1 MAELLLELLSE
12 EIPAGLQSP
21 GADQLCRLVVD
32 ALKEAEIEFADAK
45 THSAPRRLTLVV
57 DGLPSV
63 QADRTIERK
72 GPRTD
77 APEKAIQGFLG
88 AAGVSLDDCEVRED
102 KKGSFYVAVIE
113 QKGQPVKDILAVIVA
128 DAVGKFS
135 WPKSMRWAD
144 SRFRWVRPLHNV
156 LALFDGVALT
166 GGIDLGNGELAFT
179 GQTYGHRFLAPAAI
193 PVKNYADY
201 VEKLEQGFVA
211 IDQDRRRGRIAE
223 GLDEAGRALSLA
235 IRDDPAL
242 LDEVTGLVEWPVVLT
257 GDIDPQFMELPAEVL
272 TTSMRSHQKYFALE
286 NPDGT
291 LASKFAF
298 VANMV
303 ADDGGAEIV
312 AGNQRVL
319 RARLADAQHFWDQDR
334 KKTLQSRVPELS
346 NVVFHA
352 KLGSVGDKI
361 DRMTALAVEIA
372 AHVPGADK
380 DRVRSAARLAKADL
394 VTGMVGEFPELQGT
408 MGQYYALAEGEAPEV
423 AAAIAEHY
431 SPAGPADMCPSSP
444 TSIAVALADKIDT
457 LVGFWAIDEKPTGSK
472 DPYALRR
479 AALGVIRLIIENGL
493 RIPLRTIFE
502 KGYHPYELLL
512 HNVPASGSDVPSPHI
527 SPVNIAQ
534 PVPTPEQTEVRQL
547 NIQTNLLEFIAD
559 RLKVHLRD
567 EGISHDH
574 IAAVFALAGDDD
586 LVRLLERVRA
596 LGAFVDSEDGA
607 NLLTAYRRAAN
618 IVRAEQKKDGE
629 VYAGEAYDANLAQGK
644 TNGVE
649 AALWAALGDVEKRA
663 GSSLDEEQF
672 ADAMS
677 SLAQLRQPVDKFF
690 DDVTVN
696 VDDPDLRRNRL
707 RLLAHIQQ
715 VMDNVADFSEIEG

>member
-12 EIPAGLQSP
+12 EIPAGLQAP
-21 GADQLCRLVVD
+21 GADQLRRHVVD
-32 ALKEAEIEFADAK
+32 ALKAAEIEFSNAK
-45 THSAPRRLTLVV
+45 SHSSAQRIVLAV
-57 DGLPSV
+57 DGLPVV

-88 AAGVSLDDCEVRED
+88 AAGVSLDACEVRED

-113 QKGQPVKDILAVIVA
+113 QKGQPVKDILATVVS
-128 DAVGKFS
+128 DAVGKLS

-156 LALFDGVALT
+156 LAIFDGEPLA

-179 GQTYGHRFLAPAAI
+179 GQTRGHRFLAPAAI
-193 PVKNYADY
+193 AVTDHADY
-201 VEKLEQGFVA
+201 VGKLKQAFVA
-211 IDQDRRRGRIAE
+211 IDREQRRSSIAE
-223 GLDEAGRALSLA
+223 GLAEAARALGLA
-235 IRDDPAL
+235 VRDDPAL

-272 TTSMRSHQKYFALE
+272 TASMRSHQKYFALE
-286 NPDGT
+286 QPDGK

-298 VANMV
+298 VANMI
-303 ADDGGAEIV
+303 ADDGGKAIV
-312 AGNQRVL
+312 AGNERVL
-319 RARLADAQHFWDQDR
+319 RARLSDARFFWDQDR
-334 KKTLQSRVPELS
+334 QKTLQSRVPELS
-346 NVVFHA
+346 NVIFHA

-372 AHVPGADK
+372 THVPGADT
-380 DRVRSAARLAKADL
+380 DQVRSAARLAKADL
-394 VTGMVGEFPELQGT
+394 VTGMVGEFPDLQGT
-408 MGQYYALAEGEAPEV
+408 MGRYYALAEGEAADV

-431 SPAGPADMCPSSP
+431 SPVGPADMCPSSP

-479 AALGVIRLIIENGL
+479 AALGVIRIVLENQLRLPLQAAFETAGGL
-493 RIPLRTIFE
+493 LKVDDKEIYGDLM
-502 KGYHPYELLL
+502 
-512 HNVPASGSDVPSPHI
+512 A
-527 SPVNIAQ
+527 
-534 PVPTPEQTEVRQL
+534 
-547 NIQTNLLEFIAD
+547 FIAD
-559 RLKVHLRD
+559 RLKVHLRG

-574 IAAVFALAGDDD
+574 IAAVFALAGEDD

-596 LGAFVDSEDGA
+596 LAAFVGSEDGA

-629 VYAGEAYDANLAQGK
+629 VYAGETYDASLAQGEA
-644 TNGVE
+644 NGVE
-649 AALWAALGDVEKRA
+649 AALWTVLEDVEQKA
-663 GSSLDEEQF
+663 GASLEAERF
-672 ADAMS
+672 ADALS

-696 VDDPDLRRNRL
+696 VDNTDLRRNRL

>member
-286 NPDGT
+286 QADGT

-334 KKTLQSRVPELS
+334 KQTLQSRVPELS
-346 NVVFHA
+346 NVIFHA

-394 VTGMVGEFPELQGT
+394 VTGMVGEFPDLQGT
-408 MGQYYALAEGEAPEV
+408 MGRYYALAEGEAVDV

-431 SPAGPADMCPSSP
+431 SPAGPADICPSSP

-457 LVGFWAIDEKPTGSK
+457 LAGFWAIDEKPTGSK

-479 AALGVIRLIIENGL
+479 AALGVIRIVLEN
-493 RIPLRTIFE
+493 RIRLPLRAAFSAA
-502 KGYHPYELLL
+502 GDLLKADDSAI
-512 HNVPASGSDVPSPHI
+512 NDD
-527 SPVNIAQ
+527 
-534 PVPTPEQTEVRQL
+534 
-547 NIQTNLLEFIAD
+547 LLAFIAD

-574 IAAVFALAGDDD
+574 IAAVFALAGEDD

-596 LGAFVDSEDGA
+596 LAAFLESEDGA

-618 IVRAEQKKDGE
+618 IVRAEQKKDDE
-629 VYAGEAYDANLAQGK
+629 VYAGGSYDADLASGEA
-644 TNGVE
+644 NGVE
-649 AALWAALGDVEKRA
+649 AALWTAMQTVEKNVDAALAAEK
-663 GSSLDEEQF
+663 F
-672 ADAMS
+672 AEAMS
-677 SLAQLRQPVDKFF
+677 SLAQLRQPLDKFF

>member
-21 GADQLCRLVVD
+21 GADQLRRHVVD

-45 THSAPRRLTLVV
+45 THSAPRRLALVV

-77 APEKAIQGFLG
+77 APDKAIQGFLG
-88 AAGVSLDDCEVRED
+88 AAGVSLDACEVRED
-102 KKGSFYVAVIE
+102 KKGAYYVAVIE
-113 QKGQPVKDILAVIVA
+113 QKGQPVKDVLAAIVG
-128 DAVGKFS
+128 DAVGNFS
-135 WPKSMRWAD
+135 WPKSMRWGN

-156 LALFDGVALT
+156 LAVFDGEPLA

-179 GQTYGHRFLAPAAI
+179 DQTHGHRFLAPAAI

-286 NPDGT
+286 QADGT

-334 KKTLQSRVPELS
+334 KQTLQSRVPELS
-346 NVVFHA
+346 NVIFHA

-394 VTGMVGEFPELQGT
+394 VTGMVGEFPDLQGT
-408 MGQYYALAEGEAPEV
+408 MGRYYALAEGEAVDV

-431 SPAGPADMCPSSP
+431 SPAGPADICPSSP

-457 LVGFWAIDEKPTGSK
+457 LAGFWAIDEKPTGSK

-479 AALGVIRLIIENGL
+479 AALGVIRIVLEN
-493 RIPLRTIFE
+493 RIRLPLRAAFSAA
-502 KGYHPYELLL
+502 GDLLKADDSAI
-512 HNVPASGSDVPSPHI
+512 NDD
-527 SPVNIAQ
+527 
-534 PVPTPEQTEVRQL
+534 
-547 NIQTNLLEFIAD
+547 LLAFIAD

-574 IAAVFALAGDDD
+574 IAAVFALAGEDD

-596 LGAFVDSEDGA
+596 LAAFLESEDGA

-618 IVRAEQKKDGE
+618 IVRAEQKKDDE
-629 VYAGEAYDANLAQGK
+629 VYAGGSYDADLASGEA
-644 TNGVE
+644 NGVE
-649 AALWAALGDVEKRA
+649 AALWTAMQTVEKNVDAALAAEK
-663 GSSLDEEQF
+663 F
-672 ADAMS
+672 AEAMS
-677 SLAQLRQPVDKFF
+677 SLAQLRQPLDKFF

>member
-12 EIPAGLQSP
+12 EIPAGMQAP
-21 GADQLCRLVVD
+21 AADQLRRHVVD
-32 ALKEAEIEFADAK
+32 ALGAAEIEFAEAK
-45 THSAPRRLTLVV
+45 THSSARRLVLAI
-57 DGLPSV
+57 DGLPTE

-72 GPRTD
+72 GPRID

-113 QKGQPVKDILAVIVA
+113 QKGRPVKDILAGVVV
-128 DAVGKFS
+128 DAIGKLS
-135 WPKSMRWAD
+135 WPKSMRWGE

-156 LALFDGVALT
+156 LAIFDGAPLS
-166 GGIDLGNGELAFT
+166 GGIDLGNGELAFSS
-179 GQTYGHRFLAPAAI
+179 QTQGHRFLAPGAVS
-193 PVKNYADY
+193 VKDHADY
-201 VEKLEQGFVA
+201 VGKLEAAFVA
-211 IDQDRRRGRIAE
+211 IDREQRRDKIAGDLDNAARSL
-223 GLDEAGRALSLA
+223 GLTV
-235 IRDDPAL
+235 RDDPAL

-257 GDIDPQFMELPAEVL
+257 GEIDPQFMELPAEVL
-272 TTSMRSHQKYFALE
+272 TASMRSHQKYFALE
-286 NPDGT
+286 QPDGKF
-291 LASKFAF
+291 ASKFAF

-303 ADDGGAEIV
+303 AADGGAEIV

-319 RARLADAQHFWDQDR
+319 RARLADARHFWDQDR

-346 NVVFHA
+346 NVIFHA

-361 DRMTALAVEIA
+361 DRMTVLAIDIA

-394 VTGMVGEFPELQGT
+394 VTGMVGEFPDLQGT
-408 MGQYYALAEGEAPEV
+408 MGRYYALAEGEAADV

-431 SPAGPADMCPSSP
+431 SPAGPTDMCPSSP

-457 LVGFWAIDEKPTGSK
+457 LVGFWKVDEKPTGSK

-479 AALGVIRLIIENGL
+479 AALGVIRIVLENRL
-493 RIPLRTIFE
+493 RLPLRAVFAIAGNSL
-502 KGYHPYELLL
+502 K
-512 HNVPASGSDVPSPHI
+512 VDGSAIYDDLM
-527 SPVNIAQ
+527 A
-534 PVPTPEQTEVRQL
+534 
-547 NIQTNLLEFIAD
+547 FIAD

-567 EGISHDH
+567 EGVSHDH
-574 IAAVFALAGDDD
+574 IAAVFALSGEDD

-596 LGAFVDSEDGA
+596 LGAFVGSEDGA

-629 VYAGEAYDANLAQGK
+629 VYAGAAYDASLAPDK
-644 TNGVE
+644 ANGIE
-649 AALWAALGDVEKRA
+649 AALWATLGDVEQKA
-663 GSSLDEEQF
+663 GVSLDAEQF

-677 SLAQLRQPVDKFF
+677 SLAQLRQPVDNFF

-696 VDDPDLRRNRL
+696 VDDADLRRNRL

-715 VMDNVADFSEIEG
+715 VMDNVADFSKIEG

>member
-1 MAELLLELLSE
+1 MVELLLELLSE
-12 EIPAGLQSP
+12 EIPAGLQAP
-21 GADQLCRLVVD
+21 ATDQLRRIIVD
-32 ALKEAEIEFADAK
+32 GLKEEEIEFDNAK
-45 THSAPRRLTLVV
+45 TYSTPRRLVLVI

-88 AAGVSLDDCEVRED
+88 AAGVSLDACEVRED

-113 QKGQPVKDILAVIVA
+113 QKGQPVKDILAVVVS

-135 WPKSMRWAD
+135 WPKSMRWGETD
-144 SRFRWVRPLHNV
+144 FRWVRPLHNV
-156 LALFDGVALT
+156 LAIFEGEALT
-166 GGIDLGNGELAFT
+166 GGIDLGNGELAFA
-179 GQTYGHRFLAPAAI
+179 GQTEGHRFLAPDAI
-193 PVKNYADY
+193 PVKDHADY
-201 VEKLEQGFVA
+201 IGKLENAFVA
-211 IDQDRRRGRIAE
+211 IDREQRRGKIAQ
-223 GLDEAGRALSLA
+223 GLADAARALGLTV
-235 IRDDPAL
+235 RDDPAL
-242 LDEVTGLVEWPVVLT
+242 LDEVAGLVEWPVVLT

-286 NPDGT
+286 QSDGA

-334 KKTLQSRVPELS
+334 KVRLEDRVPALDKI
-346 NVVFHA
+346 VFHA
-352 KLGSVGDKI
+352 KLGTLGAKVQ
-361 DRMTALAVEIA
+361 RMQALA
-372 AHVPGADK
+372 ADLTASIPDGDR
-380 DRVRSAARLAKADL
+380 DRVRSAATLAKADL
-394 VTGMVGEFPELQGT
+394 VTGMVGEFPDLQGV
-408 MGQYYALAEGEAPEV
+408 MGQYYALAEGETADV

-431 SPAGPADMCPSSP
+431 SPAGPSDMCPSSP

-479 AALGVIRLIIENGL
+479 AALGVIRIVLENRL
-493 RIPLRTIFE
+493 RLSLRAAFETAGDLLKVDDKTIY
-502 KGYHPYELLL
+502 GDLM
-512 HNVPASGSDVPSPHI
+512 A
-527 SPVNIAQ
+527 
-534 PVPTPEQTEVRQL
+534 
-547 NIQTNLLEFIAD
+547 FIAD

-567 EGISHDH
+567 EGVAHDH
-574 IAAVFALAGDDD
+574 IEAVFALSGEDD

-596 LGAFVDSEDGA
+596 LGAFVNSEDGA

-618 IVRAEQKKDGE
+618 IVRAEQKKDDA
-629 VYAGEAYDANLAQGK
+629 VYAGEAYDASLAQGK
-644 TNGVE
+644 ANGVE
-649 AALWAALGDVEKRA
+649 AALWTTLEDVEKRA
-663 GSSLDEEQF
+663 GSSLEAEQF
-672 ADAMS
+672 AEAMS
-677 SLAQLRQPVDKFF
+677 SLAQLREPVDKFF

-696 VDDPDLRRNRL
+696 VDDTDLRRNRL

-715 VMDNVADFSEIEG
+715 VMDNVADFSKIEG

>member
-1 MAELLLELLSE
+1 VKAGIMPELLIELLSE
-12 EIPAGLQSP
+12 EIPARLQQP
-21 GADQLCRLVVD
+21 AAAELKRLVID
-32 ALKEAEIEFADAK
+32 GLNEDRLDFKSAEAYS
-45 THSAPRRLTLVV
+45 TPRRLVLVI
-57 DGLPSV
+57 DGLPEKQPDAV
-63 QADRTIERK
+63 EERK
-72 GPRTD
+72 GPRIG
-77 APEKAIQGFLG
+77 APQNAIDGFLKSVG
-88 AAGVSLDDCEVRED
+88 LTSLDQCEVREI
-102 KKGSFYVAVIE
+102 KGNEFYFAVLDI
-113 QKGQPVKDILAVIVA
+113 KGLDASSVLANIVVSA
-128 DAVGKFS
+128 ISTLK

-144 SRFRWVRPLHNV
+144 TIFSWVRPLYNV
-156 LALFDGVALT
+156 LSIF
-166 GGIDLGNGELAFT
+166 NGEALRVDYGLGHKNAELTNLTPDRSITLRF
-179 GQTYGHRFLAPAAI
+179 GADTYGHRFLAAEKIA
-193 PVKNYADY
+193 VTDFADY
-201 VEKLEQGFVA
+201 KAKLEKAYVILDA
-211 IDQDRRRGRIAE
+211 AERRSIIEKDAAKLAQKA
-223 GLDEAGRALSLA
+223 GLTV
-235 IRDDPAL
+235 RDDPAL
-242 LDEVTGLVEWPVVLT
+242 LDEVAGLVEWPVVLI

-286 NPDGT
+286 QADGT

-303 ADDGGAEIV
+303 TDDGGAEIV

-334 KKTLQSRVPELS
+334 KKTLHSRVPELS
-346 NVVFHA
+346 NVIFHA

-372 AHVPGADK
+372 TLIPGADK

-394 VTGMVGEFPELQGT
+394 VTGMVGEFPDLQGT
-408 MGQYYALAEGEAPEV
+408 MGRYYALAEGEAADV

-479 AALGVIRLIIENGL
+479 AALGVIRIVLENRL
-493 RIPLRTIFE
+493 RLPLRETFAAA
-502 KGYHPYELLL
+502 GDLLKVGDGAIYDDL
-512 HNVPASGSDVPSPHI
+512 MA
-527 SPVNIAQ
+527 
-534 PVPTPEQTEVRQL
+534 
-547 NIQTNLLEFIAD
+547 FIAD
-559 RLKVHLRD
+559 RLKVHLRG

-574 IAAVFALAGDDD
+574 IAAVFALAGEDD

-596 LGAFVDSEDGA
+596 LAAFLDSEDGA

-629 VYAGEAYDANLAQGK
+629 VYAGAAYDANLTPGEA
-644 TNGVE
+644 NGIE
-649 AALWAALGDVEKRA
+649 AALWTTLEDVEKRA
-663 GSSLDEEQF
+663 GSSLEEEQF
-672 ADAMS
+672 AEAMS
-677 SLAQLRQPVDKFF
+677 SLAQLRQPLDTFF
-690 DDVTVN
+690 DEVTVN